1 VTLLGRPELAAHPD
15 FATTPARLARRREVD
30 ALLGDWI
37 ATRDAE
43 PAARELS
50 AAGVPAA
57 AVRSYA
63 EAARDPHVRERD
75 MLQEVPLGGRSVPV
89 VGPAAKL
96 SRTPTRVRSAAPEL
110 GAHSAEILG
119 ELGVGE
125 DEARRL
131 REAGVV

>member
-1 VTLLGRPELAAHPD
+1 
-15 FATTPARLARRREVD
+15 
-30 ALLGDWI
+30 
-37 ATRDAE
+37 
-43 PAARELS
+43 
-50 AAGVPAA
+50 
-57 AVRSYA
+57 
-63 EAARDPHVRERD
+63 VRERD